1 MWSLTATSRCWLKV
15 LQGELEETE
24 SSISASGSPRAKPL
38 VIRSSRLRQGSVTYY
53 HNDDGEEQMQ
63 TQMQTQT
70 QEEEEEQGE
79 GGGSS
84 PRSAMTWK
92 LMLRHPIT
100 AEAAAGATE
109 GMMSYALRLCAGPS
123 GPRRC

>member
-1 MWSLTATSRCWLKV
+1 MGMGMGTSRCWLKV

-63 TQMQTQT
+63 TQT
-70 QEEEEEQGE
+70 QEEEEQG

-84 PRSAMTWK
+84 PRSAMTRK